1 MESIGRI
8 EEDLFQN
15 YPNEPPKVRMRTP
28 IYHPNISSKGKICVD
43 YLTKWKPENDI
54 VGIINAVYL
63 LLSLTKEPEGGWNGY
78 KNFDLEK
85 TLELKRK
92 ATLSQVYDWK
102 DKEWE

>member
-1 MESIGRI
+1 
-8 EEDLFQN
+8 
-15 YPNEPPKVRMRTP
+15 MRTP

-43 YLTKWKPENDI
+43 YLTNQKPENDI

-63 LLSLTKEPEGGWNGY
+63 LLSLTKEPEGGWKGY

>member
-1 MESIGRI
+1 
-8 EEDLFQN
+8 
-15 YPNEPPKVRMRTP
+15 MRTP

-43 YLTKWKPENDI
+43 YLTKWKPENEI
-54 VGIINAVYL
+54 VGIINAVYY

-78 KNFDLEK
+78 NFDLEK